1 MTAGLKHRHRLT
13 GVVAPVGHH
22 AAVAAALADAG
33 LHAVDHVHELHPGE
47 VPLFGPEQV
56 KGLEF
61 DGVVVVE
68 PDEILDGTSR
78 GARLLYVAMT
88 RAVQELAFVTTAPAP
103 TPAMRLTG
111 RPAPRASEP

>member
-1 MTAGLKHRHRLT
+1 MKHRHRLT
-13 GVVAPVGHH
+13 GVVAPLELHD
-22 AAVAAALADAG
+22 AIAAALEPAG
-33 LHAVDHVHELHPGE
+33 LHAVDHLHQLHPGE

-68 PDEILDGTSR
+68 PDAILGDTPR

-88 RAVQELAFVTTAPAP
+88 RAVQELAFVTTQRRSRDARCSA
-103 TPAMRLTG
+103 
-111 RPAPRASEP
+111 